1 MSEYS
6 SYSSNQNEYRKE
18 TMSQIRDLKAML
30 ILASSKSSKTRIDN
44 SIMYNSAN
52 RNASDQT
59 VDDDADE
66 SIQRKAAIS
75 MFAEVLL
82 MVIYP
87 TTT

>member
-1 MSEYS
+1 
-6 SYSSNQNEYRKE
+6 
-18 TMSQIRDLKAML
+18 
-30 ILASSKSSKTRIDN
+30 
-44 SIMYNSAN
+44 MYNSAN